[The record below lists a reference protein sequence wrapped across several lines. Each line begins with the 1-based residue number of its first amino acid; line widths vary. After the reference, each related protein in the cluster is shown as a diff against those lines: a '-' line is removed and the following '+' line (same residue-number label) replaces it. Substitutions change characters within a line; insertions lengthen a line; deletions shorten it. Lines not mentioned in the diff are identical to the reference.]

1 MAITAKKKNQNL
13 SKYCMMTVTKETGI
27 HCYSYVFNKN
37 KAERFHKE
45 IIFISCW
52 IPYVDPNF

>member
-45 IIFISCW
+45 IIFISC
-52 IPYVDPNF
+52 